1 MNLLS
6 HTLVRVVCP
15 DCNTFNMCEYE
26 IDKEVTPSQRQDF
39 LKKHPIACR
48 HCGLEVKLVPVPV
61 RDKNAKETVHAR

>member
-1 MNLLS
+1 
-6 HTLVRVVCP
+6 
-15 DCNTFNMCEYE
+15 MCEYE